1 VVPASTSMFPRCS
14 IAVSVSRLLSPRLLA
29 VCLMLAFASSC
40 GEGTNPKVVDASVL
54 PVCKMNGKHYS
65 SDQLIK
71 ILVERFVSGEI
82 GSDCLR
88 YRSTAEFLERNP
100 DCCGVRFNIDRFG
113 WATAE
118 QPPRRGR
125 GYVIGTFDAVY
136 YCGSPASGKRVYRD
150 TQTTVSACGDLLDRG
165 SLDTAFRRRV
175 SKVLVSK

>member
-1 VVPASTSMFPRCS
+1 MLHHKSRRALRCPRFA
-14 IAVSVSRLLSPRLLA
+14 IAIPTFARTMLTLLFVSG
-29 VCLMLAFASSC
+29 C
-40 GEGTNPKVVDASVL
+40 GEGENPKVTDTSVL
-54 PVCKMNGKHYS
+54 PICKMNGKHYS
-65 SDQLIK
+65 SGQLIK
-71 ILVERFVSGEI
+71 ILVERFVSREI

-100 DCCGVRFNIDRFG
+100 NCCGVRFNIDRFG

-150 TQTTVSACGDLLDRG
+150 TQTTISACGDLLDRG

-175 SKVLVSK
+175 SKVLVSE